1 MFTAVVA
8 IFFRLDFI
16 AANTLVLNVSFEA
29 KIYLAASTLFRK
41 SAAPA
46 RTGNRGEA
54 TWIKRQAMIAQ

>member
-8 IFFRLDFI
+8 IFFLDFI
-16 AANTLVLNVSFEA
+16 AANTLVLNVPFEA

-41 SAAPA
+41 SATPA